1 MKSHLNIRQHIC
13 LTCNKAFIEK
23 SHLVRHQKIH
33 LNEKPYKCQEC
44 NYQTTRPDKMKEHFA
59 RHHGPDASVKTPY
72 KQRKPRAQSRK
83 VKQTPP
89 SFPHFDHAS
98 YTIPPNHL
106 QSDHEAYTLQEK
118 ERPSDFNSFIQD
130 IRMHLSVENSNSGNM
145 ESMTI
150 VNVPIMADQMVDS
163 AVGDNRLA
171 IADAAQNSAATSTT
185 MAIIQDEHQA
195 FVAQQNMQ
203 QNNAALQ
210 QNIGQGGQN
219 QDYGGLG
226 AFMTLFWDS
235 VVSVLLFYQLNTSLT
250 VDI

>member
-1 MKSHLNIRQHIC
+1 
-13 LTCNKAFIEK
+13 
-23 SHLVRHQKIH
+23 
-33 LNEKPYKCQEC
+33 
-44 NYQTTRPDKMKEHFA
+44 
-59 RHHGPDASVKTPY
+59 
-72 KQRKPRAQSRK
+72 
-83 VKQTPP
+83 
-89 SFPHFDHAS
+89 
-98 YTIPPNHL
+98 
-106 QSDHEAYTLQEK
+106 
-118 ERPSDFNSFIQD
+118 
-130 IRMHLSVENSNSGNM
+130 MHLSVENSNSGNM

-185 MAIIQDEHQA
+185 MAIIHDEHQA

-226 AFMTLFWDS
+226 AFMTLF
-235 VVSVLLFYQLNTSLT
+235 
-250 VDI
+250 